1 MREGF
6 LLLVLLLLSSK
17 SQAFLQPAIQHE
29 QNSKSHQSLF
39 QQGRFH
45 SPAALHASPPKR
57 LTVTEQLQLSPN
69 RWKRNGQP
77 LEPGVGG
84 IWPGKPDAKK
94 YKVTVVDPRTKTNY
108 TMDVP
113 EDRYIFFAFEDSGV
127 DLPMVNGKRMCR
139 NGCCTT
145 CAVKMKEGKV
155 KMEAA
160 LGLLRD
166 MKNKGYALS
175 CCSLPRSDIV
185 CELQDEDEVY
195 VRQWGETFESGGVE
209 WGGFLPEDD

>member
-1 MREGF
+1 MPNLLCLFLTLYMRQTHICPCKGSLSRLEGSHFFVPLQMREGF
-6 LLLVLLLLSSK
+6 LLLVLLLLSST

-94 YKVTVVDPRTKTNY
+94 YKVRMTG
-108 TMDVP
+108 DV
-113 EDRYIFFAFEDSGV
+113 
-127 DLPMVNGKRMCR
+127 
-139 NGCCTT
+139 
-145 CAVKMKEGKV
+145 
-155 KMEAA
+155 
-160 LGLLRD
+160 
-166 MKNKGYALS
+166 
-175 CCSLPRSDIV
+175 
-185 CELQDEDEVY
+185 
-195 VRQWGETFESGGVE
+195 
-209 WGGFLPEDD
+209 